1 VTRASTFGS
10 LDIGCGF
17 SSDHAK
23 KGDVG
28 IDLKKGLCDVVASA
42 CNLPFRDRSFDK
54 IIMSHILEH
63 LAKLEICLHEV
74 RRVLIKGGVL
84 EVEVPN
90 RYAFWRFKTLHA
102 HEQESKEHIHIFSKS
117 DLTSLLSQ
125 FDFEI
130 CKIEFL
136 NSRWAEKK
144 LRDSFFPKRLFYGV
158 LYRVL
163 PKFQTSV
170 KVTALSK

>member
-1 VTRASTFGS
+1 MLS

-17 SSDHAK
+17 SSDHFK

-28 IDLKKGLCDVVASA
+28 IDLEKGLCDVVASA
-42 CNLPFRDRSFDK
+42 YNLPFRDQSFDK
-54 IIMSHILEH
+54 IVMSHVLEH
-63 LAKLEICLHEV
+63 LASLGICLHEV
-74 RRVLIKGGVL
+74 RRALIKGGIF

-90 RYAFWRFKTLHA
+90 CYAFWRFKTLHA
-102 HEQESKEHIHIFSKS
+102 CEQECKEHIHIFGKS
-117 DLTSLLSQ
+117 DLTGLLSQ
-125 FDFEI
+125 FGFKI

-144 LRDSFFPKRLFYGV
+144 LRKSSFPKRIFYGV

-163 PKFQTSV
+163 PMFQTSV
-170 KVTALSK
+170 KVTALNE